1 MNTNCQTITESVYMR
16 KRSQVLSIFLLAGI
30 DVSEAEDMTQDVFV
44 RLLGVDVLNRD
55 TADAMVIKIAFN
67 LKTDY
72 FRKRRLPRVSLSD
85 IFDVEDKYNTPLMD
99 MYVKDIARHEDDA
112 VMALPP
118 MQAKAYVM
126 SMREDMSMSDISAVL
141 GVSPRTIETHLYLSR
156 RKVRSYLRKVL

>member
-16 KRSQVLSIFLLAGI
+16 KRSHVLSIFLQAGI

-72 FRKRRLPRVSLSD
+72 FRKRRLPRVYLSD
-85 IFDVEDKYNTPLMD
+85 IFDVEDKNNTPLMD

-126 SMREDMSMSDISAVL
+126 SMREGMSMSDISAVL
-141 GVSPRTIETHLYLSR
+141 GLAPRTVETHLYLSR
-156 RKVRSYLRKVL
+156 RKVRRYLRKVL

>member
-16 KRSQVLSIFLLAGI
+16 KRSQVLSIFLQAGI

-126 SMREDMSMSDISAVL
+126 SMRDDMSMSDISDIL
-141 GVSPRTIETHLYLSR
+141 GVAPRTIETHLYLSR
-156 RKVRSYLRKVL
+156 RKVRRYLRKVL